1 MRILLIHSDNIE
13 YEALSKTKMAESD
26 IVPKDAMQDALV
38 AFCAVGSVDEEDTD
52 DIVAQ
57 AVTEITTVADK
68 VEATRVMIYPYAHLS
83 RDLAKPDIAVAV
95 LKEIENT
102 LTTNTSLE
110 VKRAPFGYYKKFT
123 ITCKGHPLSELS
135 RELVPGEGGETA
147 KKPSKKEITHDWF
160 VLTPDGQKHD
170 WHEYNTNTTP
180 FGCLVQ
186 KELCT
191 AEPVGGEPIHV
202 DIMRSKEIADYEPS
216 SDVGNLRWRPKGKLI
231 RDLLADYAL
240 HLTLAHGA
248 EPVETPV
255 MYDLAD
261 PAINEHA
268 AKFGERQ
275 YRFKSNNR
283 DMMLRFAACFGM
295 FCTMRD
301 MHISPNNLPMKMY
314 ELSTYS
320 FRHEQRGEVIGLKRL
335 RGFTM
340 PDMHS
345 LTADMDQACECFE
358 QQMMIG
364 WQTGEDFKTELVA
377 AFRCTKAFYD
387 EHEDWVRKI
396 VAMSEKPMLIE
407 ILSDRVHYW
416 IAKIDLAAIDSQNR
430 PIENPTVQIDVES
443 AKRFHIS
450 YRDTNNNEIHPP
462 ILHCS
467 PTGSLERVLCAILE
481 STGRMAVPMLPIWL
495 SPIQVRVVPVAE
507 RHVEAATA
515 LMNKLNDEFRIR
527 ADVDDRD
534 ESMGKKV
541 REAAIEWVPYTVVIG
556 DGELAS
562 GKYSV
567 SIRAKAEPNKPYK
580 ENMSLDELVAAI
592 RAEVGDKPVR
602 PIYTTKRMSKRARYY

>member
-13 YEALSKTKMAESD
+13 YEALSKTKMAEAE

-38 AFCAVGSVDEEDTD
+38 AFCAVESIDEDDTD

-57 AVTEITTVADK
+57 AVSEITTVAGK
-68 VEATRVMIYPYAHLS
+68 VEAEKVMIYPYAHLS
-83 RDLAKPDIAVAV
+83 SDLAKPDTAVAV
-95 LKEIENT
+95 LKEIEST
-102 LTTNTSLE
+102 LTTTTSLE

-123 ITCKGHPLSELS
+123 LTCKGHPLSELS
-135 RELVPGEGGETA
+135 RELIPGEGSVTAAKPA
-147 KKPSKKEITHDWF
+147 KKQIVHNWF
-160 VLTPDGQKHD
+160 VLTPDGKKHD
-170 WHEYNTNTTP
+170 WQEYNTNTTP

-186 KELCT
+186 KELGT

-202 DIMRSKEIADYEPS
+202 DIMRSKEIADYESS

-231 RDLLADYAL
+231 RDLLEDYAL
-240 HLTLAHGA
+240 RVTLAHGA

-261 PAINEHA
+261 PAIHEHA

-301 MHISPNNLPMKMY
+301 MHISPNHLPMKMY

-335 RGFTM
+335 RTFTM

-345 LTADMDQACECFE
+345 LTTNMDEACECFE

-364 WQTGEDFKTELVA
+364 WKTGEDFCTELVA
-377 AFRCTKAFYD
+377 AFRCTEAFYHD
-387 EHEDWVRKI
+387 HEAWIKRI
-396 VAMSEKPMLIE
+396 VAMSGKPMLME

-443 AKRFHIS
+443 AARFHIS
-450 YRDTNNNEIHPP
+450 YRDVNNTEIHPP

-467 PTGSLERVLCAILE
+467 PTGSVERVMCAILE
-481 STGRMAVPMLPIWL
+481 GTGRMPVPMLPVWL

-507 RHVEAATA
+507 RHVAAA
-515 LMNKLNDEFRIR
+515 MDLMNKLNNEFSVR
-527 ADVDDRD
+527 ADIDDRD
-534 ESMGKKV
+534 ESLGKKV

-556 DGELAS
+556 DGEIES
-562 GKYSV
+562 GKCSV
-567 SIRAKAEPNKPYK
+567 SVRAKAEPNKPHK
-580 ENMSLDELVAAI
+580 ENMSLDELVAAV
-592 RAEVGDKPVR
+592 RRDVGSMPVR

>member
-1 MRILLIHSDNIE
+1 MRILLIHSDKIE
-13 YEALSKTKMAESD
+13 YEALSKTKMAEES
-26 IVPKDAMQDALV
+26 IIPKDAMHDALV
-38 AFCAVGSVDEEDTD
+38 AFCAVESIDEEDRA
-52 DIVAQ
+52 DIISQ
-57 AVTEITTVADK
+57 AVYEITTIAEK
-68 VEATRVMIYPYAHLS
+68 VTATRVMIYPYAHLS
-83 RDLAKPDIAVAV
+83 SDLSKPAFAVSV
-95 LKEIENT
+95 LKEIEAT
-102 LTTNTSLE
+102 LKTTTSLE

-123 ITCKGHPLSELS
+123 ISCKGHPLSELS
-135 RELVPGEGGETA
+135 RELVPGEGSE
-147 KKPSKKEITHDWF
+147 KKPAKNPVTHDWF
-160 VLTPDGQKHD
+160 VITPDGEKHD
-170 WHEYNTNTTP
+170 WQEFNTNTTP

-186 KELCT
+186 KELGV
-191 AEPVGGEPIHV
+191 AEPVGSEPIHV
-202 DIMRSKEIADYEPS
+202 DIMRSKEIADYESS

-240 HLTLAHGA
+240 HCTLEHGA

-261 PAINEHA
+261 PAVNEHA

-301 MHISPNNLPMKMY
+301 MHISPNHLPMKMY

-335 RGFTM
+335 RTFTM
-340 PDMHS
+340 PDMHT
-345 LTADMDQACECFE
+345 LTIDMDNACVCFE

-364 WQTGEDFKTELVA
+364 WQTGRDFKTELQA
-377 AFRCTKAFYD
+377 AFRCTKAFYA
-387 EHEDWVRKI
+387 EHEAWVKRI
-396 VAMSEKPMLIE
+396 AAMSEKPMLVE
-407 ILSDRVHYW
+407 VLSDRVHYW

-443 AKRFHIS
+443 SARFKIS

-467 PTGSLERVLCAILE
+467 PTGSIERVICAILE
-481 STGRMAVPMLPIWL
+481 GTGRMPVPMLPVWL
-495 SPIQVRVVPVAE
+495 SPIQARVVPVAE
-507 RHVEAATA
+507 RHAEVATE
-515 LMNKLNDEFRIR
+515 LMHKLNALGIR
-527 ADVDDRD
+527 CDVDDRD

-541 REAAIEWVPYTVVIG
+541 REAAVEWVPYTIVIG
-556 DGELAS
+556 DGEIES

-567 SIRAKAEPNKPYK
+567 SIRSKSEPNKPFK
-580 ENMSLDELVAAI
+580 MAMSLDEFVADI
-592 RAEVGDKPVR
+592 RAEVGSMPNR
-602 PIYTTKRMSKRARYY
+602 PIYTTKLMSKRARYN